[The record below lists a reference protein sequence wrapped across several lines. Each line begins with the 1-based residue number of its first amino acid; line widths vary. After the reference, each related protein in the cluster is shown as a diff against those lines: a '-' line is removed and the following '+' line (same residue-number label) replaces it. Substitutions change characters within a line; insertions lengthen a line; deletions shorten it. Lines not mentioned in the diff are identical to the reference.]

1 MCDIYYRKAGN
12 NLSKRTKKVLTI
24 QKGQKKKSKVMQ
36 HEVVR
41 GDNICIYIYIY
52 GESATHI
59 SRTGILAWENEHI
72 LSSKIKKPL
81 EF

>member
-1 MCDIYYRKAGN
+1 MY
-12 NLSKRTKKVLTI
+12 
-24 QKGQKKKSKVMQ
+24 
-36 HEVVR
+36 
-41 GDNICIYIYIY
+41 IYIYIY